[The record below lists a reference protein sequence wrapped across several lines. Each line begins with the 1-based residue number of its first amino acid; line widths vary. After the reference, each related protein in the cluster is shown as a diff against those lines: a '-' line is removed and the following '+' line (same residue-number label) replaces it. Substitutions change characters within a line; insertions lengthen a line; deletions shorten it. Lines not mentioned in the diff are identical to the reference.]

1 MGARDTIP
9 ELVSRI
15 DGLIAILE
23 TQDTGKS
30 HITVTHTQQ
39 GNANAYIG
47 AALACCAATT
57 VLMLAFIIIENRS
70 YTHLDNQIDQLRAW
84 NDINRAKIAG
94 LESKKGN

>member
-9 ELVSRI
+9 DLVSRI

-23 TQDTGKS
+23 AQDNKS